1 MSAVKIK
8 PVTGKSELKKML
20 NLPLKLYRDDPC
32 YVEPL
37 RMETLK
43 QFNPRKNSFFK
54 HGFVQSFLA
63 YRNDEL
69 VGSITAIQ
77 NTLYNDY
84 HRDKTGFFM
93 NFESINDME
102 IAGSLFEAAEKWLRG
117 RGLNRVVGPMS
128 FSTETLSPGLLIKG
142 FEYPPFF
149 LMGHALPYYQK
160 LVEGAGYT
168 KEIDVLAFKMPIQQ
182 EMDRRL
188 VTLAEKVKKSRNIT
202 VRFFDPKN
210 FWRDVKYLIDIY
222 NEAWKD
228 NWGFVPPTEEEF
240 GGIVKSL
247 KKIYIREL
255 VQIAELDGEPVGWA
269 ITLPNLNEALI
280 HLKGKL
286 FPFGLFKLLYWSRKI
301 KGLRLWGLGIK
312 PEYRKK
318 GVDVMLYYHTL
329 VEGQKLGFTN
339 GELSWIL
346 ETNTPVVRAAYLVK
360 GEEYKRYRIYK
371 KEPGSL

>member
-1 MSAVKIK
+1 MSGLKIK
-8 PVTGKSELKKML
+8 PVTSKGELKKML
-20 NLPLKLYRDDPC
+20 DLPLQLYRNDPC
-32 YVEPL
+32 YVQPL
-37 RMETLK
+37 RMEVLK
-43 QFNPRKNSFFK
+43 QFNRKKNPFFR
-54 HGFVQSFLA
+54 HGDVQSFLA
-63 YRNDEL
+63 YKNKEL

-77 NTLYNDY
+77 NTLYNEY
-84 HRDKTGFFM
+84 HKDKTGFFM
-93 NFESINDME
+93 NFECKDDE
-102 IAGSLFEAAEKWLRG
+102 ETAKRLFEAAERWLREK
-117 RGLNRVVGPMS
+117 GLNRVVGPMS

-149 LMGHALPYYQK
+149 LMAHAVPYYQK
-160 LVEGAGYT
+160 LVEKAGYR

-182 EMDRRL
+182 EMDKRL
-188 VTLAEKVKKSRNIT
+188 VNLAEKVKRSRNIT
-202 VRFFDPKN
+202 VRFFNPKN
-210 FWRDVKYLIDIY
+210 FWYDVKYLIDIY
-222 NEAWKD
+222 TEAWKD

-240 GGIVKSL
+240 ADIVKSL

-255 VQIAELDGEPVGWA
+255 VQIAEVDGEPVGWA

-346 ETNTPVVRAAYLVK
+346 ETNTPVIRAAYLVK
-360 GEEYKRYRIYK
+360 GEEYKRYRMYK
-371 KEPGSL
+371 KEL